1 MKTRISNQTLRV
13 ALPLIDPPKKS
24 GSGKTF
30 VVATSRGPRRTA
42 LKVGGKN
49 VIVIVTAY
57 IHTDKNTRQ
66 TPGEIA
72 HPTVSKIAQMK
83 RTRTRKAVQDR

>member
-1 MKTRISNQTLRV
+1 
-13 ALPLIDPPKKS
+13 
-24 GSGKTF
+24 
-30 VVATSRGPRRTA
+30 
-42 LKVGGKN
+42 
-49 VIVIVTAY
+49 VTAY